1 MPREGLLMKK
11 IIIAIDGYSGC
22 GKSSTAKALAR
33 RFGYKYIDSG
43 AMYRGITHLLLE
55 SGVDLDD
62 HDQVADAIAHIELDF
77 HIAADGNSHL
87 YEKEVDLEPFL
98 RTMEV
103 NRSVSKVSAIAV
115 VREKLVAQQQKFGAQ
130 RGIVMDGRDIGTVV
144 FPSADLKLF
153 LTADIAIRAAR
164 RQKQLMGSG
173 IEVSL
178 DEIID
183 NFKERDRIDTTR
195 EVSPLTK
202 AEDAIE
208 IDTSHITFEDQ
219 VERIVNLAETA
230 IG

>member
-1 MPREGLLMKK
+1 MSGEGLLMKK
-11 IIIAIDGYSGC
+11 VIIAIDGYSGC

-62 HDQVADAIAHIELDF
+62 HDRVAETIAPIELDF

-87 YEKEVDLEPFL
+87 HEKELDLEPFL

-103 NRSVSKVSAIAV
+103 NRSVSKVSAIAA

-144 FPSADLKLF
+144 FPNAELKLF

-164 RQKQLMGSG
+164 RQKQLMASG
-173 IEVSL
+173 MEVSL

-219 VERIVNLAETA
+219 VERIVNLAEAA